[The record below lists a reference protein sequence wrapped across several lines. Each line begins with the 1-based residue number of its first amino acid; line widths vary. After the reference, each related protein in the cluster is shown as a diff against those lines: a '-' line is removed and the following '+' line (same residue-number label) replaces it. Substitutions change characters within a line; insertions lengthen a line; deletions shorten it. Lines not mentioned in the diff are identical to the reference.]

1 MTEIYGL
8 VLVLH
13 VLSTVLWVGGVLLVQ
28 VLATR
33 ILRGGD
39 RNRFLAFMSEAGWAS
54 RRLFTPAGYLAGA
67 TGVILAWGYMS
78 DPPVWLVA
86 GLVMWAGALA
96 IGTIGIGPRMGRV
109 MPRLAAAEVG
119 GDQLRALMAPVM
131 RLSRFGLVLML
142 TAMVVMTVKL
152 PA

>member
-1 MTEIYGL
+1 MADVYGL

-13 VLSTVLWVGGVLLVQ
+13 VLATVVWVGGVLLVQ

-39 RNRFLAFMSEAGWAS
+39 RNRFLAFMGEAGWAS

-67 TGVILAWGYMS
+67 TGIFLGWRYLN
-78 DPPVWLVA
+78 DPPAWVLV
-86 GLVMWAGALA
+86 GFVLWAGALA
-96 IGTIGIGPRMGRV
+96 VGIVGIGPRMGRV
-109 MPRLAAAEVG
+109 MPRLAAGNVG
-119 GDQLRALMAPVM
+119 GDQTRALMAPVM
-131 RLSRFGLVLML
+131 RLSRLGLVLML
-142 TAMVVMTVKL
+142 AAMVIMTVKL